1 VQDGGGGDDSCG
13 DLCFLDVQTGSMNS
27 KKDERFIN
35 STFSRNREVYKSDL
49 LTCSRFTHISTADEG
64 FDNLRGP
71 PGIGA
76 VKVLSTINQPPPS
89 FSKLIPLPEGLGLRT
104 CASEQPFV
112 TFDRKE
118 AISFVAEGSG
128 VYACASGQ
136 PSVTFGLQKVIFFAP
151 KVMVFELALL
161 SVHLIPSGT
170 LGSISLGPYKHVREH
185 FRG

>member
-1 VQDGGGGDDSCG
+1 
-13 DLCFLDVQTGSMNS
+13 M
-27 KKDERFIN
+27 
-35 STFSRNREVYKSDL
+35 YKSDL
-49 LTCSRFTHISTADEG
+49 LTCSYFTHISTSDEG

-89 FSKLIPLPEGLGLRT
+89 FPKLIPLPEGLGLRT

-118 AISFVAEGSG
+118 AISFVAKGSG

-136 PSVTFGLQKVIFFAP
+136 PSVTFGPRKVISFVL
-151 KVMVFELALL
+151 KVMVFALALL
-161 SVHLIPSGT
+161 SVHPIPSGM
-170 LGSISLGPYKHVREH
+170 LGSISLGPCKQVREH